1 MPLPDFH
8 VSEPFTL
15 GIELEMQVV
24 NPPGYDLSQDS
35 SMLIDTV
42 KNQITAGEVKHD
54 ITESMLELA
63 TDVCRDIN
71 QAAGQFSAMQKVVLQ
86 AAADHHLEICG
97 GGTHPFQK
105 WQRQE
110 VCDNERYQ
118 RTLENFGYLIQQA
131 TVFGQHVHVGCASG
145 DDAIYLLHGLSR
157 FVPHFIA
164 LSAASPYMQGTDT
177 RVAKSAADNYVFNE
191 RKMLDASHVVVFCA
205 KTAMDDAWLKLVVD
219 QEDADGRF
227 ATPEAK
233 AANDKGRKFF
243 ADMHRKDL
251 HDDAE
256 WMAKQV
262 YLNVGNFLL
271 GVAAL
276 GLDAVPIEGFD
287 AAILDEEFGLKE
299 KGYTSL
305 VVVPVG
311 HHSVEDFNATLPK
324 SRLPQNITLTE
335 V

>member
-1 MPLPDFH
+1 MDIISVALKRHSTKAFDASKKLTP
-8 VSEPFTL
+8 EQAEQIKTL
-15 GIELEMQVV
+15 LQYSPSST
-24 NPPGYDLSQDS
+24 NSQ
-35 SMLIDTV
+35 
-42 KNQITAGEVKHD
+42 
-54 ITESMLELA
+54 
-63 TDVCRDIN
+63 
-71 QAAGQFSAMQKVVLQ
+71 
-86 AAADHHLEICG
+86 
-97 GGTHPFQK
+97 P
-105 WQRQE
+105 W
-110 VCDNERYQ
+110 
-118 RTLENFGYLIQQA
+118 
-131 TVFGQHVHVGCASG
+131 
-145 DDAIYLLHGLSR
+145 
-157 FVPHFIA
+157 HFIV
-164 LSAASPYMQGTDT
+164 ASTEEGKA
-177 RVAKSAADNYVFNE
+177 RVAKSAAGNYVFNE
-191 RKMLDASHVVVFCA
+191 RKILDASHVVVFCA

-287 AAILDEEFGLKE
+287 AAILDAEFGLKE

-305 VVVPVG
+305 VVVPDQTKNVIISFLAASAVINGEMTLGMMMAMQYIIGVG

-324 SRLPQNITLTE
+324 SRLPANITLTE

>member
-1 MPLPDFH
+1 MDIISVALKRHSTKAFDASKKLTP
-8 VSEPFTL
+8 EQAEQIKTL
-15 GIELEMQVV
+15 LQYSPSST
-24 NPPGYDLSQDS
+24 NSQ
-35 SMLIDTV
+35 
-42 KNQITAGEVKHD
+42 
-54 ITESMLELA
+54 
-63 TDVCRDIN
+63 
-71 QAAGQFSAMQKVVLQ
+71 
-86 AAADHHLEICG
+86 
-97 GGTHPFQK
+97 P
-105 WQRQE
+105 W
-110 VCDNERYQ
+110 
-118 RTLENFGYLIQQA
+118 
-131 TVFGQHVHVGCASG
+131 
-145 DDAIYLLHGLSR
+145 
-157 FVPHFIA
+157 HFIV
-164 LSAASPYMQGTDT
+164 ASTEEGKA
-177 RVAKSAADNYVFNE
+177 RVAKSAAGN
-191 RKMLDASHVVVFCA
+191 

-233 AANDKGRKFF
+233 AANDKGRRFF

-287 AAILDEEFGLKE
+287 AAILDAEFGLKE